1 MASGIKDKVAILG
14 MGCSKFGERWNDN
27 AEDLMLEAF
36 TEALEDSGIEK
47 NQIDAAWF
55 ATAIEEQHVGK
66 SGIPLA
72 MALRLPY
79 IPVTRVENY
88 CASGSEAFRGAVYAV
103 ASGAVDIALAVG
115 VEKLKDT
122 GYGGLPQRTRGAL
135 NDQFW
140 SNNSA
145 PGSFAQL
152 ASAYKAKHGVSRD
165 DLKRAMAHVSVKS
178 HANGAKNPKAHLQ
191 KTIDE
196 ERVMKAPMIAEPL
209 GLFDCC
215 GVSDGSACAIVTTP
229 EIAKSLGK
237 TDLITVKAL
246 QLSVSNGTEAQHNSW
261 DGSYFITTQTAA
273 KKAYEEA
280 GIKNPRSEI
289 SLIEVHDCFS
299 VTELVTME
307 DLFISPEGGAIGD
320 IMDGFYD
327 HDGSIPCQIDGG
339 LKCFGHPIGASGLR
353 MLYEMYLQMLGRA
366 GARQRQDTPVVG
378 LTHNLGGFP
387 HQNVAAI
394 CVVGQAGA

>member
-36 TEALEDSGIEK
+36 TEALEDAGIEK
-47 NQIDAAWF
+47 SQIDAAWF

-103 ASGAVDIALAVG
+103 ASGAADIALAVG

-122 GYGGLPQRTRGAL
+122 GYGGLPQRSRGAL

-152 ASAYKAKHGVSRD
+152 ASAYQAKHGVD
-165 DLKRAMAHVSVKS
+165 KNDLKRAMAHISVKS

-191 KTIDE
+191 KAIDE
-196 ERVMKAPMIAEPL
+196 DRVMSAPMIAEPL

-246 QLSVSNGTEAQHNSW
+246 QLSVSNGTC
-261 DGSYFITTQTAA
+261 T
-273 KKAYEEA
+273 
-280 GIKNPRSEI
+280 
-289 SLIEVHDCFS
+289 V
-299 VTELVTME
+299 
-307 DLFISPEGGAIGD
+307 GD
-320 IMDGFYD
+320 
-327 HDGSIPCQIDGG
+327 
-339 LKCFGHPIGASGLR
+339 
-353 MLYEMYLQMLGRA
+353 
-366 GARQRQDTPVVG
+366 
-378 LTHNLGGFP
+378 
-387 HQNVAAI
+387 
-394 CVVGQAGA
+394 